1 MHALLRAAVP
11 MLLAA
16 GLSSPAAAE
25 VWEKSFDVAG
35 VPTLAVRTNDGSV
48 RVDTWNR
55 KTVGIRVVTAGWH
68 LGPRGVTVEARASG
82 DHVDLDVRTP
92 GWTISFGTIHS
103 VRIEVM
109 VPAKADLDVHTGD
122 GHVTLSPL
130 AGNIRVHTGDGAITA
145 TGLRGEISL
154 ETADGHVSA
163 TGLDGRIR
171 VHSGDGR
178 LEVSGRFDGLELTSG
193 DGGIDARAGA
203 GSKLASDWLVRTGDG
218 HIHLD
223 LPRDLKAGIDAHT
236 GDGGITLDLPLQV
249 KGRITHST
257 VVGSLNGGGPVI
269 TIRSGDGSISIGPA

>member
-1 MHALLRAAVP
+1 MHALKLAAVP
-11 MLLAA
+11 LLLAA
-16 GLSSPAAAE
+16 ALTSPVAAE
-25 VWEKSFDVAG
+25 TWEKNFDVAG
-35 VPTLAVRTNDGSV
+35 VPTLAVRTHDGSV
-48 RVDTWNR
+48 QVDTWNR
-55 KTVGIRVVTAGWH
+55 RTVGIRVVTTGWRI
-68 LGPRGVTVEARASG
+68 GPRGVTVEAHQSG

-249 KGRITHST
+249 TGRITHST